1 MCVLG
6 GESPACISWPQIR
19 ALTCA
24 HTHTHT
30 HTEPREPLGVCHRQP
45 AGLPDQTKAK
55 GTFSPGP
62 EVSSGDRELA
72 RSPLPS
78 KGEASRKPDSLLKK
92 KKFFISLKSQ
102 TKLIRMHCNE
112 NTVPRQTVFSESS
125 IIWGRRGGHG
135 PHPLLAA
142 PGCSELGAG

>member
-1 MCVLG
+1 MACVRVRRGVPCLYLLAPDQ
-6 GESPACISWPQIR
+6 SSHVH
-19 ALTCA
+19 T

-92 KKFFISLKSQ
+92 KKILYLFEIPNQ
-102 TKLIRMHCNE
+102 THQNAL
-112 NTVPRQTVFSESS
+112 Q
-125 IIWGRRGGHG
+125 
-135 PHPLLAA
+135 
-142 PGCSELGAG
+142 

>member
-1 MCVLG
+1 M
-6 GESPACISWPQIR
+6 
-19 ALTCA
+19 
-24 HTHTHT
+24 
-30 HTEPREPLGVCHRQP
+30 CHRQP

-92 KKFFISLKSQ
+92 KKILYLFEIPNQ
-102 TKLIRMHCNE
+102 THQNAL
-112 NTVPRQTVFSESS
+112 Q
-125 IIWGRRGGHG
+125 
-135 PHPLLAA
+135 
-142 PGCSELGAG
+142 